1 MGASISVVSNP
12 QTVANAIFTSGV
24 SVTSASWNAGFSE
37 NAVGTFTNGPLGVAS
52 GGILTTGG
60 SKDAAEYQ
68 AYSLNIENG
77 AGASQSYC
85 GEGSLDAAVLSVDI
99 EVQQGFN
106 GVEVEFVLASEEYS
120 YQHADPIGIY
130 LDGEQFAL
138 NPDGSRITAKSY
150 YLSSERAIVN
160 PHQFLNYPSW
170 STYAASSKPLI
181 MGIAAAPGAHTMV
194 FAICDTV
201 DGQHDSA
208 LFVRAKGCKD
218 CVADVKIHY
227 LTQTTTAAST
237 FTSTIEPISAS
248 AGTVLIGV
256 TADPTTTATSSE
268 APTTT
273 SSELPTTA
281 TSTEASTSTSMEYSS
296 TSTQDSIGSTAAS
309 TTSTET
315 STESSTASESS
326 TVSTTDS
333 IVSTT
338 TTSTDSSVTTATSS
352 DYSSSISIQTFTTT
366 TSQVTTVSTID
377 STMTTLTTSRRGPCR
392 PA

>member
-77 AGASQSYC
+77 AGSSQSYC
-85 GEGSLDAAVLSVDI
+85 GENSLDAAVLSVDI

-273 SSELPTTA
+273 SSELSTTA
-281 TSTEASTSTSMEYSS
+281 TSTEASTSASTEYSS
-296 TSTQDSIGSTAAS
+296 TSTLDSITS
-309 TTSTET
+309 STEV
-315 STESSTASESS
+315 STESSAITTTASESS
-326 TVSTTDS
+326 TLSTTDS
-333 IVSTT
+333 MVSASTI
-338 TTSTDSSVTTATSS
+338 STDSSVTATSS

-366 TSQVTTVSTID
+366 TSQVTTMSTID

>member
-85 GEGSLDAAVLSVDI
+85 GENSLDAAVLSVDI

-273 SSELPTTA
+273 SSELSTTA
-281 TSTEASTSTSMEYSS
+281 TSTEASTSASTEYSS
-296 TSTQDSIGSTAAS
+296 TSTLDSITS
-309 TTSTET
+309 STEV
-315 STESSTASESS
+315 STESSAITTTASESS
-326 TVSTTDS
+326 TLSTTDS
-333 IVSTT
+333 MVSASTI
-338 TTSTDSSVTTATSS
+338 STDSSVTATSS

-366 TSQVTTVSTID
+366 TSQVTTMSTID

>member
-85 GEGSLDAAVLSVDI
+85 GENSLDAAVLSVDI
-99 EVQQGFN
+99 EIQQGFN
-106 GVEVEFVLASEEYS
+106 GVEVEFVLASEEFS

-273 SSELPTTA
+273 SSELSTTA
-281 TSTEASTSTSMEYSS
+281 TSTEASTSASTEYSS
-296 TSTQDSIGSTAAS
+296 TSTLDSITS
-309 TTSTET
+309 STEV
-315 STESSTASESS
+315 STESSAITTTASESS
-326 TVSTTDS
+326 TLSTTDS
-333 IVSTT
+333 MVSTST
-338 TTSTDSSVTTATSS
+338 ISTDSSVTATSS
-352 DYSSSISIQTFTTT
+352 DYSSSVSIQTFTTT
-366 TSQVTTVSTID
+366 TSQVTTMSTID

>member
-12 QTVANAIFTSGV
+12 ETVANAIFTSGV
-24 SVTSASWNAGFSE
+24 SVTSASWNTGFNQ

-60 SKDAAEYQ
+60 SKDAAAYQ
-68 AYSLNIENG
+68 AYSVNIENG
-77 AGASQSYC
+77 AGASQTYC
-85 GEGSLDAAVLSVDI
+85 GGDSLDAAVLSVDI

-106 GVEVEFVLASEEYS
+106 GVEVEFVFASEEYS
-120 YQHADPIGIY
+120 YQHADPIGIF

-150 YLSSERAIVN
+150 YLSPERAIKN
-160 PHQFLNYPSW
+160 PNQFLNYPSW
-170 STYAASSKPLI
+170 STYAATSKPLI

-194 FAICDTV
+194 FAICDAV

-227 LTQTTTAAST
+227 LTQTTTVAST
-237 FTSTIEPISAS
+237 FTSTIEPVSSA

-256 TADPTTTATSSE
+256 TVDPTTTATSSE
-268 APTTT
+268 PATTT
-273 SSELPTTA
+273 SSELFTTETSTDASTA
-281 TSTEASTSTSMEYSS
+281 TSTEFSS
-296 TSTQDSIGSTAAS
+296 TSTEDSTRSTDASATSSESSAESLATTTAAS
-309 TTSTET
+309 D
-315 STESSTASESS
+315 SS
-326 TVSTTDS
+326 TVPTTDPS
-333 IVSTT
+333 VSTT
-338 TTSTDSSVTTATSS
+338 TATTDSSITTL
-352 DYSSSISIQTFTTT
+352 
-366 TSQVTTVSTID
+366 SQVTTTSTID

>member
-12 QTVANAIFTSGV
+12 ETVANAIFTSGV
-24 SVTSASWNAGFSE
+24 SVTSASWNTGFSE

-60 SKDAAEYQ
+60 SKDAAAYQ
-68 AYSLNIENG
+68 AYSVNIENG
-77 AGASQSYC
+77 AGASQTYC
-85 GEGSLDAAVLSVDI
+85 GGDSLDAAVLSVDI
-99 EVQQGFN
+99 EVEQGFN
-106 GVEVEFVLASEEYS
+106 GVEVEFVFASEEYS

-150 YLSSERAIVN
+150 YLSPERAIAN
-160 PHQFLNYPSW
+160 PYQFLNYPSW
-170 STYAASSKPLI
+170 STYAATSKPLI

-194 FAICDTV
+194 FAICDAV

-208 LFVRAKGCKD
+208 LFVRVKGCKD

-237 FTSTIEPISAS
+237 FTSTIEPVSSA

-268 APTTT
+268 PATT
-273 SSELPTTA
+273 SSELFTTA
-281 TSTEASTSTSMEYSS
+281 TSTDASTATSTEFSS
-296 TSTQDSIGSTAAS
+296 TSAEDSTTSTDAS
-309 TTSTET
+309 TTSSEL
-315 STESSTASESS
+315 STESLATTTTASDSS
-326 TVSTTDS
+326 TVPTTDPS
-333 IVSTT
+333 VSTT
-338 TTSTDSSVTTATSS
+338 TTSTDSSITTL
-352 DYSSSISIQTFTTT
+352 
-366 TSQVTTVSTID
+366 SQVATISTID
-377 STMTTLTTSRRGPCR
+377 STMTTLTTSRRPCR